1 MSTAATIGLTLL
13 AIFMVLVVLNV
24 PIAVCLGISTLVT
37 SVIFHVP
44 YQGFGDIL
52 YTGIAK
58 SSLLAVPFF
67 ILCGAIMEKSGT
79 SARIVKFANCLV
91 GPIPGGLA
99 VMSIILTCFWG
110 AISGNGPATVYALGS
125 VLIPA
130 MISAGYSPAFA
141 AACIAASSA
150 ISVVIPPSTTLIVYG
165 VMAGASVSD
174 LYLAG
179 FVPGIMMGALMCG
192 WAIFISIKRK
202 IGRASCRER
211 V

>member
-79 SARIVKFANCLV
+79 SARI
-91 GPIPGGLA
+91 
-99 VMSIILTCFWG
+99 
-110 AISGNGPATVYALGS
+110 
-125 VLIPA
+125 
-130 MISAGYSPAFA
+130 
-141 AACIAASSA
+141 
-150 ISVVIPPSTTLIVYG
+150 
-165 VMAGASVSD
+165 
-174 LYLAG
+174 
-179 FVPGIMMGALMCG
+179 
-192 WAIFISIKRK
+192 RK
-202 IGRASCRER
+202 IRKLPCGADPRRPGRDVHYPDLLLGRNFRQWPRDRLCAWFCADPRDDLRRIRPPPLLLR
-211 V
+211 VSRHPPQFPSSFLPAQR